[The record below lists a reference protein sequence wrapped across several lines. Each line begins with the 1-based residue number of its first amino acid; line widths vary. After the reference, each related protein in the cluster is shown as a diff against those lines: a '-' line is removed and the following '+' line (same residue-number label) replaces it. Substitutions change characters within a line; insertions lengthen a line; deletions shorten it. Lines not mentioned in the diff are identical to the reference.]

1 VQAERFKALI
11 SDLGYGKSLP
21 DAVYILRPEPGEIA
35 PALLLEVQRAEIAS
49 RPSLDWN
56 LVKFHK
62 DQTAITFLV
71 YGDFFDDPHPVL
83 AEATKINLKT
93 GTVVQTDYRGRANPP
108 ILHRKETFLP
118 TTHPR
123 RDEFA
128 ALTRQEEVAGLY
140 QQPTRIGHR
149 QYWQTLLRQKKLK
162 YEGHSLVSVSE
173 PEPSPELGCAA
184 VPVERHRTAIK
195 RYDLSKPVKI
205 LLERGLL
212 RKDETFFDFGCGHG
226 MDIQALN
233 SLDYKASGWDPAFR
247 PKAPKTAAAV
257 VNLGY
262 VLNVIEDP
270 KERLATLREAY
281 ALSERLLLVST
292 LVTGQETQ
300 SHSRP
305 YGDGFLTKTN
315 TFQKFYSPGELE
327 ALIESTLD
335 TEVSTLGLGI
345 CVVFRNSDEAELFE
359 ASRTRR
365 RIDWGEISAQL
376 QFSSPTSREQ
386 RQVNRYELHRELF
399 DGFWQFL
406 LEYGR
411 LPEFGEYERLDEV
424 KNASCGLNRALSLVL
439 GQHGTEVWEIAK
451 RARSEDV
458 LVYLAMTNFRKHF
471 ARREIPLR
479 IKNDIRAF
487 FGDLSVAQSR
497 ARELLFAAG
506 DPDEIEL
513 ACDDLKVG
521 WQENDALYV
530 HRTLLDKLPPIL
542 RLYVACATIRY
553 GNPEAADLIKLH
565 KRSGKVTFLAYD
577 DWTKLLPELHL
588 RIKVNLRTQF
598 VQVFDHSGSGQCLY
612 FKERFMPADDPQ
624 FKRQTKF
631 GEKLRAIGVNAD
643 ATFGPTNSE
652 LAEVL
657 ERLGLDANLNKRAR

>member
-1 VQAERFKALI
+1 MQSERFKALI

-21 DAVYILRPEPGEIA
+21 DAVYILRPKPGEISS
-35 PALLLEVQRAEIAS
+35 ALLLEVQRAEAAA
-49 RPSLDWN
+49 RPSPEWN

-62 DQTAITFLV
+62 EQTAITFLV
-71 YGDFFDDPHPVL
+71 YGDFLDDPHPVL
-83 AEATKINLKT
+83 AQATKINLKT

-118 TTHPR
+118 TIHPR

-128 ALTRQEEVAGLY
+128 ALTKQEEAAGLY

-162 YEGHSLVSVSE
+162 YDGHLLVSSDESE
-173 PEPSPELGCAA
+173 LSAALDGAA

-212 RKDETFFDFGCGHG
+212 RKEDTFFDFGCGHG

-233 SLDYKASGWDPAFR
+233 SLDYKAGGWDPAFR
-247 PKAPKTAAAV
+247 PNAPKTAAAV

-262 VLNVIEDP
+262 VLNVIENP

-281 ALSERLLLVST
+281 ALAERLLLVST
-292 LVTGQETQ
+292 MVTGQETQ
-300 SHSRP
+300 SHSRA

-335 TEVSTLGLGI
+335 AEVSTLGLGI

-386 RQVNRYELHRELF
+386 RQVSRYELHREVF
-399 DGFWQFL
+399 DEFWHFL

-411 LPEFGEYERLDEV
+411 VPEFGEFDRLEEV
-424 KNASCGLNRALSLVL
+424 KNAGGGLNRSVSLVL
-439 GQHGTEVWEIAK
+439 AQHGTAVWEIAK
-451 RARSEDV
+451 RSRSEDV
-458 LVYLAMTNFRKHF
+458 LVYLAMTNFRKRF

-487 FGDLSVAQSR
+487 FGDLAVAQSR
-497 ARELLFAAG
+497 ARDLLFAAG

-513 ACDDLKVG
+513 ACDDLNVG
-521 WQENDALYV
+521 WQENEALYV
-530 HRTLLDKLPPIL
+530 HRSLLNKLPPVL

-577 DWTKLLPELHL
+577 NWAKLLPELHL
-588 RIKVNLRTQF
+588 RTKVNLRTQF

-624 FKRQTKF
+624 LKRQTKF
-631 GEKLRAIGVNAD
+631 GEKLRAIGVDAD
-643 ATFGPTNSE
+643 ATFGPTKNE

-657 ERLGLDANLNKRAR
+657 DKLGLDANLNRRVM

>member
-1 VQAERFKALI
+1 MQAERFKTLI
-11 SDLGYGKSLP
+11 SDLEYGKSLP
-21 DAVYILRPEPGEIA
+21 DAVYILRPKAGEIA
-35 PALLLEVQRAEIAS
+35 PALLLEVQRAETAAK
-49 RPSLDWN
+49 PSPDWN

-62 DQTAITFLV
+62 DQAAITFLV
-71 YGDFFDDPHPVL
+71 YEDFFVDPHPVL
-83 AEATKINLKT
+83 AEATKINLKS

-108 ILHRKETFLP
+108 ILHRKETFVP
-118 TTHPR
+118 TIHPR

-128 ALTRQEEVAGLY
+128 ALTRQEEAAGLY
-140 QQPTRIGHR
+140 QHPTRIGHR
-149 QYWQTLLRQKKLK
+149 QFWQTLLRQKRLK
-162 YEGHSLVSVSE
+162 YEGHSLVSISE
-173 PEPSPELGCAA
+173 PEPSLALSCEAA
-184 VPVERHRTAIK
+184 PVERHRTAIK
-195 RYDLSKPVKI
+195 RYDLSKPVKT

-212 RKDETFFDFGCGHG
+212 RKDDTFFDFGCGHG

-247 PKAPKTAAAV
+247 PNAPKTAAAV

-270 KERLATLREAY
+270 MERLATLREAY
-281 ALSERLLLVST
+281 GLAERLLLIST

-300 SHSRP
+300 SHSRA

-327 ALIESTLD
+327 TLIESSLD
-335 TEVSTLGLGI
+335 AEVSTLGLGI

-399 DGFWQFL
+399 DEFWQFL

-411 LPEFGEYERLDEV
+411 VPEFGEFERLDEV
-424 KNASCGLNRALSLVL
+424 KSAGGGLSRALSLVL
-439 GQHGTEVWEIAK
+439 AQHGTGVWEIAK
-451 RARSEDV
+451 RSRSEDV
-458 LVYLAMTNFRKHF
+458 LVYLAMTNFRKRF

-487 FGDLSVAQSR
+487 FGDLAVAQSR
-497 ARELLFAAG
+497 ARDLLFAAG

-530 HRTLLDKLPPIL
+530 HRSLLDKLPPVL

-565 KRSGKVTFLAYD
+565 KRSGKVTFLSYD
-577 DWTKLLPELHL
+577 DWAKLLPELNL

-631 GEKLRAIGVNAD
+631 GSKLRAIGINAD
-643 ATFGPTNSE
+643 ATFGPTKSE

-657 ERLGLDANLNKRAR
+657 NRLGLDANLNKRAK